1 MPKKPEQNSDL
12 LREIR
17 ENYDYYR
24 QEWAPIHKEGNRDRL
39 FVAGDPWDPAD
50 IRSREKDE
58 QKRPHLNFD
67 EISQYINVF
76 CGNAR
81 QMKRTAKIEPDDEA
95 ANTQDAEVLQG
106 RLYHIDYV
114 SRAQI
119 NNIRALR
126 DAAVGG
132 YGWIGT
138 TLRYSNKKGREQEPS
153 SRPIPNPDAVLMDPD
168 CKEADCSDARG
179 CFYLDKMG
187 KAEFKAR
194 FKDKDP
200 RDLRENEQ
208 TVQVCEY
215 WRVTTEVTDR
225 VMWVDDGTEF
235 GVELIESNLP
245 HDAKATDE
253 SLTIGGQKLPIK
265 DFRDI
270 ETRVVTKYVFQMPG
284 SSAVANDSDIEIL
297 ESEEW
302 PGTFIPFV
310 PVFGEEYFV
319 GSSDQNLGGG
329 ASGSKRVLISIVRRA
344 RDPMG
349 LLNLTRTNMAER
361 MAMMPKT
368 RWKAV
373 EGQLEGHEDE
383 WNNVGTNPL
392 GVLYYKDTVD
402 GNPTANLAAPQE
414 VQWEPQLQE
423 PELLARACMDAIRT
437 AVGQIASPEMDK
449 QKSGVAIQKTRET
462 GESAAYYLTDNYNR
476 ALEQDAR
483 IKLELIQATHDTP
496 RSIAVRSDA
505 GEQSLTKIHQ
515 VYANEKG
522 DRLHHKINQ
531 GAYNVTISTGPS
543 YQSQYDA
550 AGDFINAL
558 ITSVPQLMMDGQG
571 HTTLGDLFA
580 KLKNLGPLG
589 NEVEKRFEKLLR
601 PELKE
606 GNTEDPQAV
615 AMKQQAQ
622 QVIDQLT
629 SKVNEL
635 QQEKD
640 AKVIDNEYKLKLAE
654 MNNKTTLVAEE
665 IKAQV
670 KENTEQLQHAMEQIS
685 QRADQQF
692 QMIQGHLDRQH
703 AVTQQQSAQD
713 ASAQSQQSAQVA
725 AAQQAQQSQEQPAGA

>member
-1 MPKKPEQNSDL
+1 MPKKPEQNPDL
-12 LREIR
+12 LKEIR

-24 QEWAPIHKEGNRDRL
+24 QEWAEIHKEGNRDRQ

-58 QKRPHLNFD
+58 QKRPHLNFN
-67 EISQYINVF
+67 EISQYINLF

-95 ANTQDAEVLQG
+95 ANAEDAEVLQG

-114 SRAQI
+114 SRSQI
-119 NNIRALR
+119 NSIRALR
-126 DAAVGG
+126 DAAIGG
-132 YGWIGT
+132 YGWMGT
-138 TLRYSNKKGREQEPS
+138 TLRYSNKKGREQEPC

-187 KAEFKAR
+187 KAEFKTR
-194 FKDKDP
+194 FRDA

-215 WRVTTEVTDR
+215 WRVTTETTDR
-225 VMWVDDGTEF
+225 VLWVDDGSEF
-235 GVELIESNLP
+235 GIELIESNLP
-245 HDAKATDE
+245 EDTQVSDD
-253 SLTIGGQKLPIK
+253 SLTMGGRKMPIQ
-265 DFRDI
+265 DSRDI
-270 ETRVVTKYVFQMPG
+270 ETRTLTKYVFQMPG
-284 SSAVANDSDIEIL
+284 ISAVANDSDIEIL

-302 PGTFIPFV
+302 PGTYIPFT
-310 PVFGEEYFV
+310 PVFGEEYFI
-319 GSSDQNLGGG
+319 GSSDVSLGGSSSG
-329 ASGSKRVLISIVRRA
+329 AKRVLVGLVRNA

-392 GVLYYKDTVD
+392 GVLYYKDRVD
-402 GNPTANLAAPQE
+402 GSPDTNLAAPQE

-515 VYANEKG
+515 AYQNDKG
-522 DRLHHKINQ
+522 ERLHHKINQ
-531 GAYNVTISTGPS
+531 GGYNVTISTGPS

-589 NEVEKRFEKLLR
+589 NEVAKRFEKLLR

-606 GNTEDPQAV
+606 GNTQDPQAV

-629 SKVNEL
+629 AKVNEL
-635 QQEKD
+635 QQERD
-640 AKVIDNEYKLKLAE
+640 AKVVDNEYKLKLAE

-670 KENTEQLQHAMEQIS
+670 KENTEQLQHAMDQIS
-685 QRADQQF
+685 QNVEHQF
-692 QMIQGHLDRQH
+692 QIIQGHLERQH
-703 AVTQQQSAQD
+703 AADQQQSSQD
-713 ASAQSQQSAQVA
+713 AV
-725 AAQQAQQSQEQPAGA
+725 AQQAAIAQKNQGQEQPVT